1 MQELGNIFAIFTSRL
16 NDLNIRYMVTGSVAS
31 IVYGEPRMTHDID
44 LVIELDYED
53 TERFTAVFPIDMFY
67 CPPSEVIKLELGR
80 RMRGHFNLIHHVS
93 GFKADIYLRGQDP
106 LHEWALNNRKKVDV
120 EDEYIWVAPVEYVIL
135 RKLEYYKEGK
145 SEKHIRDI
153 KGILSIS
160 EDQIDYPELE
170 IRVKSAGLSIE
181 WQMAKNI

>member
-1 MQELGNIFAIFTSRL
+1 MQGLNIFSVFTNRL

-44 LVIELDYED
+44 LVIELGNED
-53 TERFTAVFPIDMFY
+53 AERFTAFFPIDIFY

-80 RMRGHFNLIHHVS
+80 RMRGHFNLIHHKS
-93 GFKADIYLRGQDP
+93 GFKADVYLRGRDP
-106 LHEWALNNRKKVDV
+106 LHEWALDNRKKIDV
-120 EDEYIWVAPVEYVIL
+120 GEEYIWVAPVEYVII

-153 KGILSIS
+153 RGILSVS
-160 EDQIDYPELE
+160 EDQINFTELE
-170 IRVKSAGLSIE
+170 SRVESAALAKE
-181 WQMAKNI
+181 WQFAKNI